1 MEKNGLK
8 INILTPAGQV
18 YSEDITSC
26 MIPGVEG
33 QFQVLEN
40 HAALLSIVEIGPIK
54 IVDANAKTIYF
65 ATSGGMC
72 EVIDNNINLVVESA
86 ELSSQ
91 IDVKRA
97 EDAKS
102 RAEKRISQKSEDIN
116 IDRARLSLL
125 RAANRLKVAQI
136 R

>member
-18 YSEDITSC
+18 YSENITSC

-54 IVDANAKTIYF
+54 IIDENAKAVYF

-86 ELSSQ
+86 ELSTQ

-97 EDAKS
+97 EESKS
-102 RAEKRISQKSEDIN
+102 RAEKRIAQKSGDIN
-116 IDRARLSLL
+116 AQRAKISLL
-125 RAANRLKVAQI
+125 RAVNRLKVAQI